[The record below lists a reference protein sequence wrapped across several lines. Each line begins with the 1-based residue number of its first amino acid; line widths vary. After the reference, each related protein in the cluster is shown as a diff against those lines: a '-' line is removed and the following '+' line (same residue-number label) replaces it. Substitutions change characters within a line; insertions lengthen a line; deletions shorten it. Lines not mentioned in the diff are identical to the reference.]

1 MDKIL
6 AIVDKEW
13 AEVLRNKLILM
24 TMALLPLAFVAM
36 VLGTIWM
43 MRNLPQEEMN
53 DVPETM
59 MYLTKLPE
67 YQGMAM
73 SEIFTTLL
81 IDQYLVYFLMIPL
94 FVPMFIAT
102 YSIIGEKQSRSLEPL
117 LATPVQVWELLL
129 GKVLA
134 STIPAVLVT
143 WLAYVVSVAGAF
155 LITTNMT
162 LAGRMVTPIWLLSM
176 LVLVPLITL
185 FAVSLAVIISSRVN
199 DIRLAEQLGGMT
211 VIPLVGL
218 SLGIMM
224 GVILLNW
231 QTFLAALVVV
241 AVLDVATVA
250 LGVKLF
256 RRETILTRWR

>member
-6 AIVDKEW
+6 AIIDKEW

-24 TMALLPLAFVAM
+24 TMALLPLLFVAM

-43 MRNLPQEEMN
+43 MQNLPAEEMN
-53 DVPETM
+53 DVPGTM
-59 MYLTKLPE
+59 MYLTRLPE
-67 YQGMAM
+67 YQGMEL
-73 SEIFTTLL
+73 SEIFTTLM
-81 IDQYLVYFLMIPL
+81 IDQYLVFFLMIPL

-102 YSIIGEKQSRSLEPL
+102 YSIIGEKQTRSLEPL

-134 STIPAVLVT
+134 ATIPAVLVT
-143 WLAYVVSVAGAF
+143 WLAYVVTVAGAF
-155 LITTNMT
+155 LITTNPA
-162 LAGRMVTPIWLLSM
+162 LAGRMISPIWLLSM
-176 LVLVPLITL
+176 LALVPLITL

-211 VIPLVGL
+211 VIPFVGL
-218 SLGIMM
+218 SIAIMM
-224 GVILLNW
+224 GVVLLNW
-231 QTFLAALVVV
+231 QTFLIVLAVVTL
-241 AVLDVATVA
+241 LDAATVF